1 MARGEVREKISHPRA
16 NLLDGLRLAACAALF
31 VARPEHALQLLAG
44 HPASAANRMGASGMQ
59 REVLLHAGA
68 CRCLLGCTRRIRG

>member
-1 MARGEVREKISHPRA
+1 MYMYIYIYKY
-16 NLLDGLRLAACAALF
+16 LAACAALF

-44 HPASAANRMGASGMQ
+44 NPASAANHMGASGMQ

-68 CRCLLGCTRRIRG
+68 CWRLLVCTRRIRG